1 MTRYYL
7 TFILYVFFLHTDAQ
21 NNRALIIGISKYP
34 IGSGWEEIHAT
45 EDCRL
50 LQHLLSKHNFED
62 TNKVLLMDDKATK
75 SNILIQLDQ
84 LLHKTGPGDYLYI
97 HFSCHG
103 QQMMDSNG
111 DEDDGLDEALI
122 PYDARFWYSPGKY
135 EGENH
140 LGDDEIGEWLYKLR
154 KKTGK
159 NGNITLVIDACHS
172 GTANRENED
181 EDYIRG
187 TSYIFAP
194 ENYVPSPGKHQERS
208 LKLKKEKNLAPA
220 NVFSACNPGEINY
233 EFYDTTNKNYYGL
246 LTYAFCQT
254 IAKTSDKSNVKT
266 FYTELKKTMNQLR
279 KNKKKIQTPYFE
291 CSDPKA
297 NFQIGL
303 K

>member
-1 MTRYYL
+1 MIRYYL
-7 TFILYVFFLHTDAQ
+7 TIILCIFFLYTDAQ
-21 NNRALIIGISKYP
+21 TNRALVVGISKYP
-34 IGSGWEEIHAT
+34 IGSGWEEIHTAG
-45 EDCRL
+45 DCRL
-50 LQHLLSKHNFED
+50 LQHLLSKHNFQD
-62 TNKVLLMDDKATK
+62 KNKVLLTDSMATK
-75 SNILIQLDQ
+75 SNILIRLGQ
-84 LLHKTGPGDYLYI
+84 LLHETNSGDYLYV

-135 EGENH
+135 VGKNH
-140 LGDDEIGEWLYKLR
+140 LRDDEIGEWLYKLR
-154 KKTGK
+154 KKAGEK
-159 NGNITLVIDACHS
+159 GNVTLVMDACHS

-194 ENYVPSPGKHQERS
+194 EDYIPSPGKHQELS
-208 LKLKKEKNLAPA
+208 LRLKKEKNLAPT
-220 NVFSACNPGEINY
+220 NVFSACIPEEINY
-233 EFYDTTNKNYYGL
+233 EFYDTINNNYYGL

-254 IAKTSDKSNVKT
+254 VSKTSEKSNMEA

-279 KNKKKIQTPYFE
+279 KNKKRMQTPYLE

-297 NFQIGL
+297 TFRIGL